1 MRRLLL
7 ILIAP
12 IVCVAV
18 CLGQNVPRL
27 HNEAIESSERYQ
39 EGNIYQRD
47 LLLYVDMLG
56 ETHPYYADEAHRAEL
71 NNRIEKM
78 YEECA
83 KIDNTLN
90 FRAYLQRFA
99 SELHDGHTAIY
110 YWENL
115 NTIFPLG
122 LVIDGNKP
130 CIINITSEEYHD
142 LLGKEVTSING
153 HSVECILD
161 MARPLVSADNE
172 VNFEKLVTQYL
183 MLTDFWKMLGMSDKE
198 LRLTFAD
205 GSSATIPAIHKS
217 NLKIAQLQ
225 RNTANRITAQRGVLF
240 DYTIFEDEGICYMQ
254 FNQFADRVTHPNYP
268 QLARFDDTMRDM
280 MAEMEMKGI
289 ETLVVDLQYNGGG
302 NSSLGTVL
310 LSWLQPYKETQNVD
324 VILRFSDLLC
334 QHYPYYQDF
343 TVEGKPLERG
353 KVYDFWEFDHSKDYE
368 VNYEQQDSTQHIVNI
383 DPERIFKGEVVFI
396 QGKDSFSSATLLL
409 TLARDNGIG
418 TIIGERAGGK
428 PCHYGDILYCMLPN
442 TETLA
447 TVSHKYFIRPD
458 QTLEHEEYIE
468 PDVVIDLD
476 NPERDEAW
484 EWIVENYGKKRQKV
498 LKNCDLENFYYLC
511 SPKADIYGVASD
523 YRN

>member
-1 MRRLLL
+1 MRHILLT
-7 ILIAP
+7 LIAT
-12 IVCVAV
+12 IVCMAV

-130 CIINITSEEYHD
+130 CIINITSEEHHD
-142 LLGKEVTSING
+142 LLGKEVATING

-161 MARPLVSADNE
+161 MARPLVNADNE
-172 VNFEKLVTQYL
+172 VNFENLVTQYL
-183 MLTDFWKMLGMSDKE
+183 MLTDFWRMLGMSDKE
-198 LRLTFAD
+198 LHITLAD
-205 GSSATIPAIHKS
+205 GSNATIPAIHKS

-225 RNTANRITAQRGVLF
+225 RNTANRITAQRSVLF

-254 FNQFADRVTHPNYP
+254 FNQFADRVTLPNYP

-280 MAEMEMKGI
+280 MAEMETKGI

-324 VILRFSDLLC
+324 VFLRYSDLLC

-343 TVEGKPLERG
+343 TVEGKPLGRG

-368 VNYEQQDSTQHIVNI
+368 VNYEQQDSTQHIINI
-383 DPERIFKGEVVFI
+383 DPERIFKGNIVFI
-396 QGKDSFSSATLLL
+396 QGKASFSSATLLL

-418 TIIGERAGGK
+418 SRIFLQFLPPKYYFGIMKYEQYIMLGLFVLLYTGIVSLPLNKLIIG
-428 PCHYGDILYCMLPN
+428 
-442 TETLA
+442 TLSLFENI
-447 TVSHKYFIRPD
+447 V
-458 QTLEHEEYIE
+458 TLI
-468 PDVVIDLD
+468 PI
-476 NPERDEAW
+476 
-484 EWIVENYGKKRQKV
+484 
-498 LKNCDLENFYYLC
+498 F
-511 SPKADIYGVASD
+511 
-523 YRN
+523 

>member
-7 ILIAP
+7 ILVAP
-12 IVCVAV
+12 IVCMAV
-18 CLGQNVPRL
+18 CLGQNVPKL

-56 ETHPYYADEAHRAEL
+56 KTHPYYADEIHRAEL

-122 LVIDGNKP
+122 LVIDDNKP
-130 CIINITSEEYHD
+130 CIINITSEEHHD
-142 LLGKEVTSING
+142 LLGKEVASING
-153 HSVECILD
+153 HSVESILD

-172 VNFEKLVTQYL
+172 VNFENLVTQYL
-183 MLTDFWKMLGMSDKE
+183 MLTDFWRMLGMSDKE
-198 LRLTFAD
+198 LHITLAD

-225 RNTANRITAQRGVLF
+225 GNSTHRITAQRGVLF

-268 QLARFDDTMRDM
+268 QLTRFDDTMRDM
-280 MAEMEMKGI
+280 MAEMEAKGI

-324 VILRFSDLLC
+324 VVLRYSDLLC

-368 VNYEQQDSTQHIVNI
+368 VNYEQQDSTQHIINI
-383 DPERIFKGEVVFI
+383 DPERIFKGNIVFI

-458 QTLEHEEYIE
+458 RTLEHEEYIE

-484 EWIVENYGKKRQKV
+484 EWIVENYGR
-498 LKNCDLENFYYLC
+498 
-511 SPKADIYGVASD
+511 
-523 YRN
+523 R

>member
-12 IVCVAV
+12 IVCVAA

-83 KIDNTLN
+83 KTDNTLN

-130 CIINITSEEYHD
+130 CIINITSEEHHD
-142 LLGKEVTSING
+142 LLGKEVASING

-161 MARPLVSADNE
+161 IARPLVSADNE
-172 VNFEKLVTQYL
+172 VNFENLVTQYL
-183 MLTDFWKMLGMSDKE
+183 MLTDFWRMLGMSDKE
-198 LRLTFAD
+198 LHITLAD
-205 GSSATIPAIHKS
+205 GSNATILAIHKS
-217 NLKIAQLQ
+217 NLKVAQLQ
-225 RNTANRITAQRGVLF
+225 GNTANRITAQRGVLF
-240 DYTIFEDEGICYMQ
+240 DYTIFEEEGICYMQ

-280 MAEMEMKGI
+280 MAEMEAKGI

-324 VILRFSDLLC
+324 VILRYSDLLC
-334 QHYPYYQDF
+334 QHYLYYQDF

-368 VNYEQQDSTQHIVNI
+368 VNYEQQDSTQHIINI
-383 DPERIFKGEVVFI
+383 NPERIFKGNIVFI

-458 QTLEHEEYIE
+458 RTLEHEEYIE
-468 PDVVIDLD
+468 PDVVIDLN

-484 EWIVENYGKKRQKV
+484 EWIVENYGR
-498 LKNCDLENFYYLC
+498 
-511 SPKADIYGVASD
+511 
-523 YRN
+523 R